1 RRQGQVGDRR
11 HTVHRFGDDALMR
24 LAPARVTGLALLSL
38 FAVAAC
44 GKHYWGKSGASPED
58 FGRDSGECAREN
70 ALYRGTTKEFGTVL
84 KDQSKDGRGAGGW
97 RGAKKLDPPPPGGSR
112 GSEGD
117 EPVRLTPPPSP
128 PPPSTR

>member
-1 RRQGQVGDRR
+1 AQAG
-11 HTVHRFGDDALMR
+11 
-24 LAPARVTGLALLSL
+24 VTGLALLSL

-84 KDQSKDGRGAGGW
+84 QDQYKDCLRTRGWQRAQ
-97 RGAKKLDPPPPGGSR
+97 KLDPPPPGWYR
-112 GSEGD
+112 GIEGD
-117 EPVRLTPPPSP
+117 ETVRLNPPPSP